1 MDLGDDRK
9 INSDSKQDKI
19 KKKIFFIVITLIYNI
34 I

>member
-19 KKKIFFIVITLIYNI
+19 FFLIFIVVTLIYNI